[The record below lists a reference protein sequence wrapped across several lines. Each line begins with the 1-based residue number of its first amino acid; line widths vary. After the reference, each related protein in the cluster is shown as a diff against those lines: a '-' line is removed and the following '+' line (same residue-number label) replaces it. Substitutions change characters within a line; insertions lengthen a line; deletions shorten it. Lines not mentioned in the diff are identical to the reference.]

1 MKCKLI
7 HVLMLLSA
15 IPAYLC
21 AQTEQQIK
29 TFEELK
35 SKFTLDEDYGYSYIH
50 VFEDLNATKEELHAK
65 ALSVFPYLV
74 NGTYDARKIIQHES
88 AEEGVIIAKIA
99 CNDLG
104 EYSNMAHVYRV
115 SANPVFRID
124 IKDNRLRLIMSVKK
138 LYVYHWN
145 ASGVFVKETNDEF
158 PSTELPP
165 FKPDKKKKVN
175 TMYYSAFIKLYNTLF
190 VFKEKFEQGI
200 REGNTG
206 AKEAKDDW

>member
-1 MKCKLI
+1 
-7 HVLMLLSA
+7 
-15 IPAYLC
+15 
-21 AQTEQQIK
+21 
-29 TFEELK
+29 
-35 SKFTLDEDYGYSYIH
+35 
-50 VFEDLNATKEELHAK
+50 
-65 ALSVFPYLV
+65 
-74 NGTYDARKIIQHES
+74 
-88 AEEGVIIAKIA
+88 
-99 CNDLG
+99 
-104 EYSNMAHVYRV
+104 MAHVYRV

-124 IKDNRLRLIMSVKK
+124 TKDNRLRLIMSVKK

-165 FKPDKKKKVN
+165 FKLDKKKKVN